1 MVAGNSMGWG
11 QEEEEAAQ
19 GGGGR
24 GLRTSPGCVTRLLSG
39 RVPGAATPP
48 SPIQVSASTCE
59 KQGVEF
65 EDVSGAA
72 WLGCPESV
80 C

>member
-1 MVAGNSMGWG
+1 MGWG
-11 QEEEEAAQ
+11 QEEEEAVQ

-24 GLRTSPGCVTRLLSG
+24 GLRASTGCVTRLLLG
-39 RVPGAATPP
+39 RGPGAATLP
-48 SPIQVSASTCE
+48 SPIQVSASTCK

-65 EDVSGAA
+65 EDVSGAP
-72 WLGCPESV
+72 WLGRPDSV